1 MAGPK
6 FGSFKSENK
15 GDSAA
20 SAAGAAAQR
29 RDPYEVLGVGRNATE
44 QEIKS
49 AFRRM
54 ALKYHPDKNADD
66 PVASEKFQEATFS
79 YNILSDPDKRRQYDS
94 SGFEAIEA
102 DSHELE
108 LDLSSLNTVNTMFAA
123 LFSKLG
129 VPIKTTVS
137 ATVLEEALNGSV
149 EIAQLHLGKSVCRKV
164 EKQSAHF
171 YSVDITEEEAKL
183 GLVCRVCSTA
193 KSKFK
198 LLYFE
203 PEENGGLSLALQED
217 SAKTGKVT
225 SAGMFFLGFPVY
237 RFEHNNSAAA
247 AKDPDSAFFKRLD
260 GFQPCEVNELKE
272 GTHYFAVY
280 GDNFF
285 KSATYTLEVVCAE
298 PFSTEK
304 EKLRSVEAKILAKR
318 SELSKFESEYR
329 EVLAKFTEMTSRYA
343 QEMQTIDEL
352 LNERNAIHASYTNS
366 PTLKRSSSDSKGKT
380 SSKGSKSDDDQSARK
395 EKKSKSPTTMEASAS
410 DEEGP
415 NKKEKKP
422 KERLR
427 RKRWFNIHH
436 LKVDKRRP
444 C

>member
-1 MAGPK
+1 M
-6 FGSFKSENK
+6 
-15 GDSAA
+15 
-20 SAAGAAAQR
+20 Q
-29 RDPYEVLGVGRNATE
+29 
-44 QEIKS
+44 
-49 AFRRM
+49 
-54 ALKYHPDKNADD
+54 
-66 PVASEKFQEATFS
+66 
-79 YNILSDPDKRRQYDS
+79 
-94 SGFEAIEA
+94 AIEA

-237 RFEHNNSAAA
+237 RFEHNNSV
-247 AKDPDSAFFKRLD
+247 SIQIVSCCLSFCFFVGL
-260 GFQPCEVNELKE
+260 PL
-272 GTHYFAVY
+272 Y
-280 GDNFF
+280 
-285 KSATYTLEVVCAE
+285 
-298 PFSTEK
+298 
-304 EKLRSVEAKILAKR
+304 KLQLFPGCCCKR
-318 SELSKFESEYR
+318 SR
-329 EVLAKFTEMTSRYA
+329 
-343 QEMQTIDEL
+343 
-352 LNERNAIHASYTNS
+352 
-366 PTLKRSSSDSKGKT
+366 
-380 SSKGSKSDDDQSARK
+380 
-395 EKKSKSPTTMEASAS
+395 
-410 DEEGP
+410 
-415 NKKEKKP
+415 
-422 KERLR
+422 
-427 RKRWFNIHH
+427 
-436 LKVDKRRP
+436 
-444 C
+444 